1 VQLPPTCA
9 PRHSAPHGVQVR
21 PELRASAL
29 VTSLKVGKGTGKKAE
44 LAQLLADRFDT
55 ITQAQFEQ
63 LKATVQ
69 RGAAVSLLPPPSA
82 ASLQLPQ
89 PPQDPSLLL
98 SCPWPSADPVVRLG
112 TRAAAA
118 RSVRGAGDT

>member
-1 VQLPPTCA
+1 MQLPPTCA

-21 PELRASAL
+21 PEFRASAL

-89 PPQDPSLLL
+89 PPQPPPELPLALCGPSGEAGHAG
-98 SCPWPSADPVVRLG
+98 SSRPKR
-112 TRAAAA
+112 TR
-118 RSVRGAGDT
+118 RR